1 MLFVVRFAGEPDVR
15 WRALNARNSDEA
27 RVQALSLAFGEKVE
41 YGSVDPDTGAIT
53 VLGEVGGAYEHV
65 DLLAFE
71 RPTGT

>member
-15 WRALNARNSDEA
+15 WRALNARNAEEA
-27 RVQALSLAFGEKVE
+27 RAQACSMACGERVE

-53 VLGEVGGAYEHV
+53 VLGTTGDFAEALGAV
-65 DLLAFE
+65 RQ